1 MKTGVGVAYFPND
14 GIDKEKTD
22 ALFYELLENI
32 TNFNNLGYNIILMGD
47 FNGRCVEICP
57 HTGKPRLKS

>member
-1 MKTGVGVAYFPND
+1 MKDWSLIRIKDMKTAVGVAYFPND

-32 TNFNNLGYNIILMGD
+32 TNFNNLGYN
-47 FNGRCVEICP
+47 
-57 HTGKPRLKS
+57 

>member
-1 MKTGVGVAYFPND
+1 MMRLSLIWVCLYGAD

-47 FNGRCVEICP
+47 FNEDV
-57 HTGKPRLKS
+57 

>member
-1 MKTGVGVAYFPND
+1 MKTAVGVAYFPND

-32 TNFNNLGYNIILMGD
+32 TNDHFSKVWL
-47 FNGRCVEICP
+47 
-57 HTGKPRLKS
+57 RLAQ